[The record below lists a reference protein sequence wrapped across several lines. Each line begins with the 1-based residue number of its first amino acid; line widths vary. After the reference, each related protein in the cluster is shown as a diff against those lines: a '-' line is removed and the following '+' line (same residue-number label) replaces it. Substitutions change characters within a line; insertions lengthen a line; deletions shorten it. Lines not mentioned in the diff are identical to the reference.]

1 MSQLLP
7 FQHCWIGI
15 QRAPKTPVVYLF
27 SGRALSEGP
36 TVPRPCTS
44 VEGSMKKYLFL
55 CLLFLVFTGR
65 AAADGIGT
73 NCLTGPGGD
82 STSLITNGQF
92 QAIACL
98 STSGLNTRLYINGPA
113 GLETFELPKGEGT
126 ADFIDLFYTLLLN
139 DQGEV
144 VLAYDVMGGFT
155 DVVAAYTGPGLVQT
169 PPFGFDLPGSTI
181 SDSYATLI
189 PNPPSSS
196 GAPVYP
202 LDPPRNFPA
211 MGFQE
216 IVFTGITDSGVISGN
231 EQYFYNGFTP
241 DPHPIVSIPVSWTF
255 APVPEPATLMLLIPG
270 LLALAA
276 FRLKK
281 ATA

>member
-1 MSQLLP
+1 
-7 FQHCWIGI
+7 
-15 QRAPKTPVVYLF
+15 
-27 SGRALSEGP
+27 
-36 TVPRPCTS
+36 
-44 VEGSMKKYLFL
+44 MKKYLFL
-55 CLLFLVFTGR
+55 FLLLLVFAGR

-73 NCLTGPGGD
+73 NCLTVPGS

-92 QAIACL
+92 QAIACTA
-98 STSGLNTRLYINGPA
+98 TSGLNTRLYINGPA

-144 VLAYDVMGGFT
+144 VLAYDVMGGFN

-169 PPFGFDLPGSTI
+169 PQSGFFLPDAYLPGSTI
-181 SDSYATLI
+181 SASYASLI

-202 LDPPRNFPA
+202 LDLPQNSA
-211 MGFQE
+211 IGFQE
-216 IVFTGITDSGVISGN
+216 IVFTGITDSGVIDGN
-231 EQYFYNGFTP
+231 EQYFYNDFTP

-281 ATA
+281 ETA